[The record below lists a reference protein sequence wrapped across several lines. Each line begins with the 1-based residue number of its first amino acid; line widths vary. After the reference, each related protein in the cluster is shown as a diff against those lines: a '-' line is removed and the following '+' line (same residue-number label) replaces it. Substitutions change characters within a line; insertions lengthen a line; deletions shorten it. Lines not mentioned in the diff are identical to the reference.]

1 MGTHP
6 IFESDFDCLTDMK
19 LLNLVLLTIQ
29 AVSAADVDCYKL
41 LGVTKKDTNK
51 KIKSAYRKMAVKL
64 HPDQNKDDPNAN
76 EKFQELAW
84 CNEVLTDEKKK
95 KLYDKCGKKCV
106 DEAEQD
112 GAQGGGSPFGGGF
125 GSMFGDFFG
134 FGNQEEEHRKGDMVV
149 VPLMVTLEELYNGA
163 LIDMLRTKRTYVETS
178 GTRQCNCRMEMRQK
192 RMGMGQFSIYQE
204 KVCEKCPNVKL
215 VSRDEELEIEIEKGM
230 EHGHEIAYFGE
241 GEPMVDGEPGDLR
254 VVLRLQPHQ
263 VFERRGADLYTNLTI
278 SLEDAMTGF
287 STSVK
292 HLDGHSVQIERTA
305 VTWHGFKMRV
315 KNEGMPMLQDNTK
328 FGSMIV
334 TVQVAF
340 PKQELT
346 QAQKDQISAIL
357 QQADVKPSF
366 YNGIKFPKKN

>member
-1 MGTHP
+1 
-6 IFESDFDCLTDMK
+6 MK
-19 LLNLVLLTIQ
+19 LLKLALICS
-29 AVSAADVDCYKL
+29 AVVESADVDCYKL
-41 LGVTKKDTNK
+41 LGVTKKDTSK

-84 CNEVLTDEKKK
+84 CNEVLTDDKKK

-163 LIDMLRTKRTYVETS
+163 LIDMLRTKRSYVETS

-230 EHGHEIAYFGE
+230 EHGQQIAYFGE
-241 GEPMVDGEPGDLR
+241 GEPMVDGEPGDLQ
-254 VVLRLQPHQ
+254 VVLRLQPHA
-263 VFERRGADLYTNLTI
+263 VFERRGPDLYTNLTI

-287 STSVK
+287 STKVT
-292 HLDGHSVQIERTA
+292 HLDGHEVKIERSA

-315 KNEGMPMLQDNTK
+315 KNEGMPLLQDNTK

-334 TVQVAF
+334 TVQVSF
-340 PKQELT
+340 PKSELSES
-346 QAQKDQISAIL
+346 QKQQIKDIL
-357 QQADVKPSF
+357 QQADVQPSF

>member
-1 MGTHP
+1 
-6 IFESDFDCLTDMK
+6 MK
-19 LLNLVLLTIQ
+19 LLKLILIASLTDNDSGR
-29 AVSAADVDCYKL
+29 VNAADVDCYKL
-41 LGVTKKDTNK
+41 IGVTKKDTNK

-84 CNEVLTDEKKK
+84 CNEVLTDEKRK

-112 GAQGGGSPFGGGF
+112 GAQGGGSPFGGGGF
-125 GSMFGDFFG
+125 GGMFGDFFG
-134 FGNQEEEHRKGDMVV
+134 FGNQEEEHQKGDLVV

-163 LIDMLRTKRTYVETS
+163 LIDMLRTKRSYVETS

-254 VVLRLQPHQ
+254 VSLRLQPHT
-263 VFERRGADLYTNLTI
+263 VFERRGADLYTNLTV

-287 STSVK
+287 STEVN
-292 HLDGHSVQIERTA
+292 HLDGHLVQIERTA

-315 KNEGMPMLQDNTK
+315 KNEGMPMLNDNTK

-346 QAQKDQISAIL
+346 KEQKDQIKAIL
-357 QQADVKPSF
+357 NQSDVKPGF